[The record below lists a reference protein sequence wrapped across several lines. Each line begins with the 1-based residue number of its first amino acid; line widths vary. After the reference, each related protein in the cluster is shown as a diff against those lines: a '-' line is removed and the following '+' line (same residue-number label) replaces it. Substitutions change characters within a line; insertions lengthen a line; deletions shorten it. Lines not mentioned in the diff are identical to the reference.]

1 MKFSLGFLDTSK
13 DTPSAYFVRLE
24 HFVIDLKAGQ
34 LPCEMLNMPKNQLA
48 CQLAQRI
55 EKIVDYLSP
64 LCDDNWVRNYSGYMR
79 ALNESTKPADG
90 SECPSLEIENHPGGK
105 IIIIEQLRN
114 SYVIV
119 FSYGYP

>member
-1 MKFSLGFLDTSK
+1 MKFALGFLDTTI
-13 DTPSAYFVRLE
+13 DTPSAYFGRLE
-24 HFVIDLKAGQ
+24 YFVIDLKAGQ

-55 EKIVDYLSP
+55 EKIVDYLSL

>member
-1 MKFSLGFLDTSK
+1 MKFTLEFLDPRI
-13 DTPSAYFVRLE
+13 DTPSTCSIRTFLYRFE
-24 HFVIDLKAGQ
+24 AGQ

-79 ALNESTKPADG
+79 ALNESSKPADG

-105 IIIIEQLRN
+105 IIIIEQ
-114 SYVIV
+114 SIT
-119 FSYGYP
+119 

>member
-1 MKFSLGFLDTSK
+1 MTETPLSLSQADTLNSCHL
-13 DTPSAYFVRLE
+13 VRLE
-24 HFVIDLKAGQ
+24 HFIIDLKAGQ

-79 ALNESTKPADG
+79 ALNESSKPADG

-105 IIIIEQLRN
+105 IIIIEQ
-114 SYVIV
+114 SIT
-119 FSYGYP
+119 